1 MLAGP
6 AFGLTLIAFYYSSS
20 KLTKFK
26 AHIKQQ
32 LEENFKEGGQRTP
45 AQARLTPQLVYCRT
59 RSTKQACAFSCGA
72 DHHANALTDGVLG
85 LRTGMWCPVAQRL
98 LVSMTFQTML

>member
-20 KLTKFK
+20 KLTRFK

-32 LEENFKEGGQRTP
+32 LEKDFKEGGQRTP
-45 AQARLTPQLVYCRT
+45 TQARLTPQLIYCQT
-59 RSTKQACAFSCGA
+59 RSSRQSCAFSYVA
-72 DHHANALTDGVLG
+72 DCSVNALIDGV
-85 LRTGMWCPVAQRL
+85 
-98 LVSMTFQTML
+98 F